1 MPDKTHPSVNVWTQ
15 AHLKANR
22 FCEQC
27 SILINRA
34 TILKL
39 KRYLKIQINKDINIT
54 LYFENIKKITNL
66 NILKAIK
73 I

>member
-1 MPDKTHPSVNVWTQ
+1 MPDKTHPSVNKWTL
-15 AHLKANR
+15 AYLKANR

-39 KRYLKIQINKDINIT
+39 KRYLKIQINKDINEI
-54 LYFENIKKITNL
+54 
-66 NILKAIK
+66 
-73 I
+73 